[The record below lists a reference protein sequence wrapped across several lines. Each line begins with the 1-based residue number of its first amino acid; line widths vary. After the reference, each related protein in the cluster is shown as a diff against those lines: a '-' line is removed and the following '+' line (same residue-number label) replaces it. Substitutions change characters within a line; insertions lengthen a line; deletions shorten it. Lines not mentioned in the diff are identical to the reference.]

1 MVPSMMM
8 GVVVAMMVTPMIM
21 TPMMLEEVVMA
32 AVVVI
37 VVVVVVMA
45 TMISVLDHLHQAGLR
60 LNALGRKGGSRL
72 GCECR
77 RREVREPAN
86 HRGNERVLHQLALCF
101 VSPAWHLGADCEDVA
116 MNRL

>member
-8 GVVVAMMVTPMIM
+8 MVAPMIM

-37 VVVVVVMA
+37 VVVVMA
-45 TMISVLDHLHQAGLR
+45 TMMSVLDHLHQAGLR
-60 LNALGRKGGSRL
+60 LNAPGRKGGSRL

-77 RREVREPAN
+77 RREAREPAN
-86 HRGNERVLHQLALCF
+86 HRGNEKYCINLL
-101 VSPAWHLGADCEDVA
+101 PAFFQPGVVPW
-116 MNRL
+116 RRS

>member
-8 GVVVAMMVTPMIM
+8 MVAPMIM

-37 VVVVVVMA
+37 VVVVMA
-45 TMISVLDHLHQAGLR
+45 TMMSVLDHLHQAGLR
-60 LNALGRKGGSRL
+60 LNAPGRKGGSHL

-77 RREVREPAN
+77 RREAREPAN
-86 HRGNERVLHQLALCF
+86 HRGNERVLHQPAPCFFSARRGTLAPIVRML
-101 VSPAWHLGADCEDVA
+101 
-116 MNRL
+116 R

>member
-8 GVVVAMMVTPMIM
+8 VVVAMMVAPMIMTPMIM
-21 TPMMLEEVVMA
+21 TPTMLEEVVMT

-37 VVVVVVMA
+37 VVVVMA

-77 RREVREPAN
+77 RREAREPAN
-86 HRGNERVLHQLALCF
+86 HRGNERVLASTCSVLCQ
-101 VSPAWHLGADCEDVA
+101 PGVA
-116 MNRL
+116 PWSRL

>member
-8 GVVVAMMVTPMIM
+8 VVVAMMVAPMIM
-21 TPMMLEEVVMA
+21 TPMMLEEVVMT

-37 VVVVVVMA
+37 VVVVMA

-77 RREVREPAN
+77 RREAREPAN
-86 HRGNERVLHQLALCF
+86 HRGNERVLASTCSVLCQ
-101 VSPAWHLGADCEDVA
+101 PGVA
-116 MNRL
+116 PWSRL